1 MLSIAYRKAFSEGRM
16 RDVRIRQFAEEIIGN
31 LSTLFEYPGVKLEL
45 KADVVAA
52 LMIDEAI
59 PLGLALVEC
68 VMAALKADGAH
79 VVAVRLAELDE
90 LQVEMRISTDGDL
103 GTNAPN
109 AKLMAGLALQ
119 LAARVEDPDPGSVV
133 RWRFQGRTPPILKPL
148 RDG

>member
-31 LSTLFEYPGVKLEL
+31 LSMLFEHPGVELEL

-68 VMAALKADGAH
+68 VMAALEAEGAH
-79 VVAVRLAELDE
+79 VVAVRLAELEAVASRDAHFDRRRLRQE
-90 LQVEMRISTDGDL
+90 RAQCEATGRACST
-103 GTNAPN
+103 A
-109 AKLMAGLALQ
+109 
-119 LAARVEDPDPGSVV
+119 
-133 RWRFQGRTPPILKPL
+133 WRPR
-148 RDG
+148 